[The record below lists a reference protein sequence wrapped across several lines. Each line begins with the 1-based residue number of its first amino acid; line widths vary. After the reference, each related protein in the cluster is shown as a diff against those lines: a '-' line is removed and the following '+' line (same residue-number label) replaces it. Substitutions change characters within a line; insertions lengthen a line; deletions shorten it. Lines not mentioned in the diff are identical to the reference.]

1 MNNSRWLSFGLAA
14 FTLMVAAQSCAWGT
28 PAAGTP
34 TPSAPP
40 EDIGS
45 SVREAVAA
53 TGLKKA
59 VIAVSIRDASTGKSI
74 VSVRGGE
81 ALAPASNMKVLT
93 TAAALTV
100 LGPDFAFSTRMLLD
114 GDRLTIVGDGDP
126 ALGDPE
132 LLAESTFTDASGKV
146 HTGMDIERLLDTWVA
161 ALRAAGVQ
169 RLREIVVDDRIF
181 AREGAHPSW
190 PKDQLDESYCA
201 PPFGLNFHANS
212 IAVSAAPRAGA
223 APEITT
229 ITPKAPWITITNK
242 GTSRTGKNDKN
253 TVWFARTPETGDLTL
268 YGNVKTRLE
277 SPILVPV
284 GDPSLFL
291 AQCLAHRLRAAG
303 VTVTAARIAA
313 AADATPSGK
322 PVGPVLRTPIATV
335 LQHCNGE
342 SDNLYAECLLK
353 RIAFAKTGAAGSWLL
368 GARVMQGEL
377 RARIGRASD
386 AFVVSDG
393 SGLSRDNR
401 VTADGM
407 TSWLASVAQDER
419 IGKCFIETL
428 PIAGRSGT
436 VRKRMKEINPAV
448 ALVHCKS
455 GYIDKVCC
463 LSGYVTASD
472 GTRYAFCVL
481 ANGLSEAGAVGKAK
495 QLQDRVCALLAEQL
509 AARRSVLGG

>member
-1 MNNSRWLSFGLAA
+1 MKYDRWSSFGLAA
-14 FTLMVAAQSCAWGT
+14 CILFAAVPDCH
-28 PAAGTP
+28 AG
-34 TPSAPP
+34 S
-40 EDIGS
+40 ESIGA

-59 VIAVSIRDASTGKSI
+59 ALAVSIREASTGRSI

-93 TAAALTV
+93 TAAAITV

-126 ALGDPE
+126 ALGDPA

-146 HTGMDIERLLDTWVA
+146 HSGLDIERLLDTWVA
-161 ALRAAGVQ
+161 SLRAAGVK

-190 PKDQLDESYCA
+190 PKDQLNERYCA

-212 IAVSAAPRAGA
+212 IGVSVAPRAGA

-229 ITPKAPWITITNK
+229 ITPKAPWMAITNK

-253 TVWFARTPETGDLTL
+253 TLWFARTPETGDLTL
-268 YGNVKTRLE
+268 YGNVKTKLE

-303 VTVTAARIAA
+303 VSVTSARIAT
-313 AADATPSGK
+313 AADATPAGK
-322 PVGPVLRTPIATV
+322 PIGPVLRTPITTV
-335 LQHCNGE
+335 LEHCNFE

-353 RIAFAKTGAAGSWLL
+353 RIAFAKTGTAGSWAL
-368 GARVMQGEL
+368 GARAMQGEL
-377 RARIGRASD
+377 QARIGRASD

-393 SGLSRDNR
+393 SGLSRENR

-407 TSWLASVAQDER
+407 TLWLASVAQDER
-419 IGKCFIETL
+419 IASRFIETL
-428 PIAGRSGT
+428 PVAGQSGT

-448 ALVHCKS
+448 ALVQCKS

-472 GTRYAFCVL
+472 GTRLAFSVL

-495 QLQDRVCALLAEQL
+495 KLQDRICAILAEEL
-509 AARRSVLGG
+509 AARRSALGG

>member
-1 MNNSRWLSFGLAA
+1 MKNPPWLSFGLSASLLFAA
-14 FTLMVAAQSCAWGT
+14 I
-28 PAAGTP
+28 
-34 TPSAPP
+34 PSAAASN
-40 EDIGS
+40 E
-45 SVREAVAA
+45 SVSAAIREAVAT

-59 VIAVSIRDASTGKSI
+59 VIAVSVCDASSGKSI

-81 ALAPASNMKVLT
+81 PLVPASNMKLLT
-93 TAAALTV
+93 TAAAMTV
-100 LGPDFAFSTRMLLD
+100 LGPDFAFSTRMLLN

-132 LLAESTFTDASGKV
+132 LLAASTFSDASGKV
-146 HTGMDIERLLDTWVA
+146 HTGMDIERLLDTWVVS
-161 ALRAAGVQ
+161 LRAAGVQ
-169 RLREIVVDDRIF
+169 SLREIVVDDRIF
-181 AREGAHPSW
+181 VREGAHPSW
-190 PKDQLDESYCA
+190 PKDQLNESYCA

-212 IAVSAAPRAGA
+212 IALSVAPRAGA
-223 APEITT
+223 APEITK
-229 ITPKAPWITITNK
+229 ITPQAPWVSITNK
-242 GTSRTGKNDKN
+242 GTSRSGKNDKN

-268 YGNVKTRLE
+268 YGNVRTKLA

-303 VTVTAARIAA
+303 VAVATARIAA

-322 PVGPVLRTPIATV
+322 PIGPVLRTPITTV
-335 LQHCNGE
+335 LEHCNSE
-342 SDNLYAECLLK
+342 SDNLYAECLFK
-353 RIAFAKTGAAGSWLL
+353 RVAFAKTGAAGSWPV

-377 RARIGRASD
+377 RARMGRASE

-401 VTADGM
+401 VTADGLA
-407 TSWLASVAQDER
+407 SWLASVAQDDR
-419 IGKCFIETL
+419 IGHRFIETL
-428 PIAGRSGT
+428 PVAGRSGT

-472 GTRYAFCVL
+472 GTRYAFSVL
-481 ANGLSEAGAVGKAK
+481 ANGLSEAGAVSKAK
-495 QLQDRVCALLAEQL
+495 KLQDRVCALLAEEL
-509 AARRSVLGG
+509 AGRRSALGG

>member
-1 MNNSRWLSFGLAA
+1 MLLAA
-14 FTLMVAAQSCAWGT
+14 A
-28 PAAGTP
+28 PACPAGNDGL
-34 TPSAPP
+34 SA
-40 EDIGS
+40 

-59 VIAVSIRDASTGKSI
+59 VIAVSIREASTGKSL

-81 ALAPASNMKVLT
+81 SLAPASNMKVLT
-93 TAAALTV
+93 TAAALAV
-100 LGPDFAFSTRMLLD
+100 LGPDFAFSTRMLLN
-114 GDRLTIVGDGDP
+114 GDRLTIAGDGDP

-132 LLAESTFTDASGKV
+132 LLAEATFTDASGKV

-161 ALRAAGVQ
+161 SLRAAGVKQ
-169 RLREIVVDDRIF
+169 LREIVVDDRIF

-190 PKDQLDESYCA
+190 PKDQLNERYCA

-253 TVWFARTPETGDLTL
+253 TAWFARTPETGDLTL
-268 YGNVKTRLE
+268 YGNLKTRLE

-284 GDPSLFL
+284 EDPSLFL

-303 VTVTAARIAA
+303 VTVSAARIAT

-322 PVGPVLRTPIATV
+322 PIGPVLRTPITTV
-335 LQHCNGE
+335 LDHCNSE

-353 RIAFAKTGAAGSWLL
+353 RLAFAKTGAAGSWAL
-368 GARVMQGEL
+368 GARALQGEL

-386 AFVVSDG
+386 AFVISDG

-407 TSWLASVAQDER
+407 TSWLSSLAQDER
-419 IGKCFIETL
+419 IGNCFIDTL
-428 PIAGRSGT
+428 PVAGRSGT

-472 GTRYAFCVL
+472 GRRFAFSVL

-495 QLQDRVCALLAEQL
+495 KLQDRVCALLAEEL
-509 AARRSVLGG
+509 AARRSALGG

>member
-1 MNNSRWLSFGLAA
+1 MKSARWLSFGLVVS
-14 FTLMVAAQSCAWGT
+14 TMVAAAQGSTPSRHATAATLHGT
-28 PAAGTP
+28 PRDAIAA
-34 TPSAPP
+34 S
-40 EDIGS
+40 I
-45 SVREAVAA
+45 REAVGA

-59 VIAVSIRDASTGKSI
+59 VIAVSIRDASTGESLVSI
-74 VSVRGGE
+74 RGTD

-93 TAAALTV
+93 TAAALSV

-114 GDRLTIVGDGDP
+114 SDRLTIVGDGDP
-126 ALGDPE
+126 ALGDPS
-132 LLAESTFTDASGKV
+132 LLAASTFTDASGKV
-146 HTGMDIERLLDTWVA
+146 HTGMDIERLLDAWVG
-161 ALRAAGVQ
+161 ALQAAGVK

-201 PPFGLNFHANS
+201 PPYGLNFHANS

-223 APEITT
+223 APEITA

-242 GTSRTGKNDKN
+242 GTSRAGKNDKN

-277 SPILVPV
+277 QPILVPV

-291 AQCLAHRLRAAG
+291 ARCIAHRLGAVG
-303 VTVTAARIAA
+303 VAVDAARVATATDAA
-313 AADATPSGK
+313 PRGK
-322 PVGPVLRTPIATV
+322 PVGPVLRTPLATV
-335 LQHCNGE
+335 LEHCNFE

-353 RIAFAKTGAAGSWLL
+353 RIAFAKTGTAGSWAL
-368 GARVMQGEL
+368 GSRVLQGEV

-386 AFVVSDG
+386 AFVISDG

-407 TSWLASVAQDER
+407 TSWLVSIARDES
-419 IGKCFIETL
+419 IGNRFLETL
-428 PIAGRSGT
+428 PVAGRSGT
-436 VRKRMKEINPAV
+436 VRKRLKEINPAV
-448 ALVHCKS
+448 ALVQCKS

-472 GTRYAFCVL
+472 GTRYAFSVL

-495 QLQDRVCALLAEQL
+495 KLQDRVCTVLAEQL
-509 AARRSVLGG
+509 AARRTVLGG